1 MDLCIRSKQCY
12 KLKNALKKMI
22 RINDENLYKMGQ
34 ISVKLASSIT
44 PEKWVKQIL
53 DD

>member
-1 MDLCIRSKQCY
+1 MFQSKSIPS
-12 KLKNALKKMI
+12 LKNALKKMI

-34 ISVKLASSIT
+34 ISVKLASTIT
-44 PEKWVKQIL
+44 PEKWAKQIL